1 MEKTKKTIIHSAED
15 KVLNIDQKDIE
26 QYLSEVKKAVE
37 KDGLVLAQGRIWTDE
52 QYLRNKQYK
61 AEYNRKKYKMYGI
74 RFLNESEQDIIE
86 YLNGQENLNQYFREL
101 ILADMKKKKK

>member
-1 MEKTKKTIIHSAED
+1 MRSTK
-15 KVLNIDQKDIE
+15 
-26 QYLSEVKKAVE
+26 KKAVE